1 MYKFLLCWRYLR
13 TRYIALASVVSVTL
27 GVWAM
32 IAVNA
37 VMSGF
42 AHEMKSR
49 IHGILSDVI
58 LEAHDMK
65 GFEDPEYHM
74 EHIRR
79 VAGDYI
85 AGMTPTVHMPAIMTS
100 EYAGKTFTRPITFIG
115 IDETT
120 QGEASDF
127 CKYLLHPAN
136 RERLSFDL
144 REGGYDTRDREAGS
158 PEGGRNVLRDAGW
171 PYRRWWAN
179 VKRQT
184 AWNPPAAEDGNA
196 AFRSAKGASSADD
209 ANDLEDSSRGLSSQV
224 SDGVVPATSVV
235 DVEDALSDAHA
246 VRATGEDDAMG
257 PQNDATFAERKA
269 TEATFAERQATE
281 ATFAERKAADD
292 EDNFVPDD
300 PYAPREARE
309 VFDPAQKQHTGL
321 VLGIA
326 LSNYRDEAGRERF
339 LLMPGDDVRVTFPN
353 AAIPP
358 GAISYWFTVVDL
370 YESKMSEY
378 DSTFVFV
385 PLKKLQELRGL
396 LDQQTGI
403 TYANSVQIR
412 LKNQQDADLVRDKLR
427 RAFPAELYSVSTW
440 RDKQGPLLAAV
451 QMETAILNVL
461 LFLIIAV
468 AGFGILAIFFMI
480 VVEKTRDIGILKA
493 LGASGRGVMGIFLS
507 YGLSLGLVGSGA
519 GLVIGLLFVVYI
531 DNIAKLLGAI
541 TGHEVFDPTIYY
553 FYKIPTIIEPLTVT
567 WIVCGAVAI
576 AVLASVLPAR
586 RAARLHPV
594 EALRYE

>member
-1 MYKFLLCWRYLR
+1 MYKLLLCWRYLR
-13 TRYIALASVVSVTL
+13 TRYIALASVISVTL
-27 GVWAM
+27 GVATM
-32 IAVNA
+32 IVVNA

-58 LEAHDMK
+58 LESHDMR
-65 GFEDPEYHM
+65 GYEDPEYHM
-74 EHIRR
+74 EQIRR
-79 VAGDYI
+79 VAGDDI

-127 CKYLLHPAN
+127 CQYLLHPAN
-136 RERLSFDL
+136 RQQLSFDL
-144 REGGYDTRDREAGS
+144 RDGGYDTRDPQAGS

-171 PYRRWWAN
+171 PYRRWWSK
-179 VKRQT
+179 VKRDSDYQPL
-184 AWNPPAAEDGNA
+184 AS
-196 AFRSAKGASSADD
+196 RSDVEPASSLVELENALPESNVMQAVGDD
-209 ANDLEDSSRGLSSQV
+209 A
-224 SDGVVPATSVV
+224 
-235 DVEDALSDAHA
+235 
-246 VRATGEDDAMG
+246 
-257 PQNDATFAERKA
+257 
-269 TEATFAERQATE
+269 
-281 ATFAERKAADD
+281 
-292 EDNFVPDD
+292 VPDD
-300 PYAPREARE
+300 PYAPRDTRG
-309 VFDPAQKQHTGL
+309 VFDPSQKQHTGL

-326 LSNYRDEAGRERF
+326 LSNYRDEAGHERF

-358 GAISYWFTVVDL
+358 NAVSSWFTVVDL

-396 LDQQTGI
+396 LDPQTGI
-403 TYANSVQIR
+403 THANSVQIR
-412 LKNQQDADLVRDKLR
+412 LKNPEDADLVRDKLR

-507 YGLSLGLVGSGA
+507 YGLSLGMVGSG
-519 GLVIGLLFVVYI
+519 GGMVLGLLFVLYI
-531 DNIAKLLGAI
+531 NEIAKVLSAI

-553 FYKIPTIIEPLTVT
+553 FYKIPTIIEPLTIA
-567 WIVCGAVAI
+567 WIVCGAVVI